1 MEPAKEGIRVAS
13 VQAGS
18 VAEQA
23 GLKAGDLIMSV
34 AGQPAK
40 IDPLRALVQRQP
52 PGTWLPLKVRR
63 GAEEIEIV
71 ARFPAQP

>member
-1 MEPAKEGIRVAS
+1 

-23 GLKAGDLIMSV
+23 GLKGGDIVISV

-40 IDPLRALVQRQP
+40 IDALRALVQRQP
-52 PGTWLPLKVRR
+52 PGTWLPLKVLREGVVR
-63 GAEEIEIV
+63 DVVVRFAAEL
-71 ARFPAQP
+71 Q